1 MQVRQS
7 VDKLRQTV
15 RHDLYSEEVLS
26 MKVSSV
32 NVIHIYTQ
40 PGAATKNATI
50 AHLVGI
56 EPRTLGFRLTLTI
69 KFKLEKLFKCI

>member
-1 MQVRQS
+1 
-7 VDKLRQTV
+7 
-15 RHDLYSEEVLS
+15 